1 MTTESQQPGLLGLIA
16 AKRRE
21 TSIGLIA
28 AAVLFAVLT
37 VWWFSWGWKGRQA
50 LDKPPSAT
58 PEAKVDDPFADP
70 KDKDKD
76 KEEAPAGKV
85 HSPDYLPFA
94 VWAFLLMALAGGAAA
109 WLWTQPLPP
118 GAELDTVRAEA
129 LTVGAVAG
137 LVTTLLGFLLGVRW
151 QDSLFKWVNDGNT
164 KEARWVLIAAS
175 IFTLG
180 LVVMFLSL
188 QLGRTQERA
197 KAVLRRMLYGF
208 NAVFLGLLLLMVLVA
223 VNVVS
228 FLKVPTTLLT
238 TDRAF
243 TELAPASKD
252 FLHKLDK
259 PVHVYVILPEK
270 YTEPIQTRHGMVPYE
285 RLYTDVHVLL
295 DQCEEESPHIR
306 TTYLSPALDTA
317 RIAAVRDRLGV
328 KIDDPN
334 AELVGLIVAVGE
346 TEQPNTFIPVSDL
359 IDTVPVGRQA
369 VVISFQAE
377 NRLLTEIAYL
387 ADARENEVIYFTQD
401 NGELTLDGAG
411 ARSMSAVAQVL
422 RDRRMKVQPLTI
434 DEKKPEVPAN
444 AAAVVVAG
452 PQTPFAPEGPTMK
465 ALRAYLKPTDPKAK
479 PGKLLAYLP
488 AIRGGRNEVIPTGL
502 EGLIG
507 EYGVQVAADRRIV
520 TVPESIPLGRGRSGL
535 VFVPPDSAY
544 AMAFSELRIPIAD
557 TLRAGRLLM
566 KDCRPVQPA
575 PPGPG
580 PFRTHGLFG
589 TVSRQPTWQ
598 EKDWNTAAATVVR
611 QFEEAPDED
620 TLRRLMSEKQLSRS
634 SVPVAVAATEASNE
648 PGGKER
654 PRAIVYGSDSPLA
667 DRQDFDLQNA
677 EFRALLLASQLD
689 WLREKEVNLGI
700 PPRKEYSFQL
710 GKGPDLTGLLIL
722 LAVMIVGLSGLGL
735 GVWLSRRR

>member
-21 TSIGLIA
+21 TAIGLVV

-58 PEAKVDDPFADP
+58 PEVKADDPFADP
-70 KDKDKD
+70 TKDKG

-94 VWAFLLMALAGGAAA
+94 VWAFLFMVLAGGAAA
-109 WLWTQPLPP
+109 WLWTQPLPS
-118 GAELDTVRAEA
+118 GGELDTVRAEA
-129 LTVGAVAG
+129 LTVGAIAG

-164 KEARWVLIAAS
+164 KEAKWVLIAAS

-197 KAVLRRMLYGF
+197 NAVLRRMLYGF
-208 NAVFLGLLLLMVLVA
+208 NAAFLGLLLLMVLVA
-223 VNVVS
+223 GNVIS
-228 FLKVPTTLLT
+228 FLKVPNTLLT

-243 TELAPASKD
+243 TELAPKSKE
-252 FLHKLDK
+252 FLRKLEK
-259 PVHVYVILPEK
+259 PVRVYVILPEK

-295 DQCEEESPHIR
+295 DQCQDESPHVQA
-306 TTYLSPALDTA
+306 TYLSPALDTA
-317 RIAAVRDRLGV
+317 RIAAVRDRLKV

-334 AELVGLIVAVGE
+334 AELVGIIVAVGE
-346 TEQPNTFIPVSDL
+346 NEEANTFIPVSDL
-359 IDTVPVGRQA
+359 IDTVPVGRQS

-377 NRLLTEIAYL
+377 NKLLTEISYL
-387 ADARENEVIYFTQD
+387 SDTRENEVIYFTQD
-401 NGELTLDGAG
+401 NGELTMDGAG
-411 ARSMSAVAQVL
+411 ARSMATVIQTL
-422 RDRRMKVQPLTI
+422 RDRRVKVQPLQI
-434 DEKKPEVPAN
+434 DEKKPKVPAD
-444 AAAVVVAG
+444 AAVVVVAG
-452 PQTPFAPEGPTMK
+452 PHTPFAPDGPTMK
-465 ALRAYLKPTDPKAK
+465 ALQAYLKPTEPGAK

-488 AIRGGRNEVIPTGL
+488 AIRGGRGEVIPTGL
-502 EGLIG
+502 EAVVS
-507 EYGVQVAADRRIV
+507 EYGIQIAADRRIV
-520 TVPESIPLGRGRSGL
+520 TAPESLPLGRGRTGL
-535 VFVPPDSAY
+535 VYVPPDSAY
-544 AMAFSELRIPIAD
+544 ALAFTEVRVPIAD

-611 QFEEAPDED
+611 QLEEAADED
-620 TLRRLMSEKQLSRS
+620 AMRRILAEKQFSRS
-634 SVPVAVAATEASNE
+634 SVPVAVAATEASND

-667 DRQDFDLQNA
+667 DRQDFDLQNG
-677 EFRALLLASQLD
+677 EFRALLLAAQLD

-700 PPRKEYSFQL
+700 PPRKEHTFEL